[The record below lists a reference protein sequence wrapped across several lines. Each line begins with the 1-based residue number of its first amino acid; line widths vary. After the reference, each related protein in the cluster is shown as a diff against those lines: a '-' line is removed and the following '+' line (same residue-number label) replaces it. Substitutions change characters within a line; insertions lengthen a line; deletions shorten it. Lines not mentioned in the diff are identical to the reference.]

1 MGGDDKPDFL
11 REEEE
16 NDPAKIQ
23 REYMEFAKEYMN
35 EMKKARERR
44 DEELAAETAP
54 GESFLTAPVGLRQ
67 WRPRLMITFT
77 IQQIENGFVVLRAHD
92 HGAPPVTEYAPDP
105 DGVKAIVDRE
115 TEAFLGTCRP
125 APTIQGLPPGV
136 KAFLRP
142 PQTPPPEAG
151 KGLPEGPSSGAAS
164 VPWTSPKKA
173 GKDPSSA
180 GMTRVE
186 GPPPVSGPL
195 EAPEGPLGPLEP

>member
-1 MGGDDKPDFL
+1 MAHPEDLDPENEFL
-11 REEEE
+11 KEEKKK
-16 NDPAKIQ
+16 DP
-23 REYMEFAKEYMN
+23 MEFAKEYMEFASEYMN
-35 EMKKARERR
+35 EMKEAKKRR
-44 DEELAAETAP
+44 DEGRAADAAS

-92 HGAPPVTEYAPDP
+92 HGAFPVTEYAPDSA
-105 DGVKAIVDRE
+105 GVKAIVDRE

-125 APTIQGLPPGV
+125 RDLVFPV
-136 KAFLRP
+136 K
-142 PQTPPPEAG
+142 TPPPEAG
-151 KGLPEGPSSGAAS
+151 KGLPPGSS
-164 VPWTSPKKA
+164 P
-173 GKDPSSA
+173 